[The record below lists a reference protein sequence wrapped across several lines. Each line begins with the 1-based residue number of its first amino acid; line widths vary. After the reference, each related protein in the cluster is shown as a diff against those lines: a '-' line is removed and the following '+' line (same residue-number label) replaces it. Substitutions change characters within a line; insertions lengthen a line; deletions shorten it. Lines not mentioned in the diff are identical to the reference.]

1 MSHSAFIARW
11 IPTNRATIARDI
23 ITHTAVDHGD
33 SPGELDSLFLIAEE
47 MGAIVGVGGSEVEI
61 IVICL
66 VLTYPGSQGL
76 GEVLWEL
83 VLGQFLAMPP

>member
-1 MSHSAFIARW
+1 MSHSAFIASW

-23 ITHTAVDHGD
+23 ITYTAVVHGD
-33 SPGELDSLFLIAEE
+33 SSGELDSLYLIVEE
-47 MGAIVGVGGSEVEI
+47 MGAIDGVGGSVVEI

-83 VLGQFLAMPP
+83 VLGQSLAMPP

>member
-33 SPGELDSLFLIAEE
+33 SPGELDLLFLIVEE
-47 MGAIVGVGGSEVEI
+47 MGAIEGVGGSVVEI
-61 IVICL
+61 IVMCMF
-66 VLTYPGSQGL
+66 LTYPGSQGL

-83 VLGQFLAMPP
+83 VLGKSLAMPP